1 LLEEVPRGLMQ
12 GVRGQAC
19 SREGS
24 QAPAKVFFPTNGAS
38 GIFFAKS
45 LFSDQQVF
53 SHLSSVECLVGVR
66 LPSRGSEWSSTT
78 LAVPVRPICWP
89 TTSLVIPS
97 RSLPFF
103 NAKILIIRRFI
114 VQNLCLEFRRNRTL
128 SQNQGPN
135 SKIAERY
142 AFGTSLARGVRGL
155 ASPNYC

>member
-1 LLEEVPRGLMQ
+1 MVFYNSGCACETNLL
-12 GVRGQAC
+12 AY
-19 SREGS
+19 
-24 QAPAKVFFPTNGAS
+24 
-38 GIFFAKS
+38 
-45 LFSDQQVF
+45 
-53 SHLSSVECLVGVR
+53 HLLGHPP
-66 LPSRGSEWSSTT
+66 LT
-78 LAVPVRPICWP
+78 
-89 TTSLVIPS
+89 
-97 RSLPFF
+97 LPFF